1 MLKTFASRLVTLPVL
16 AALVLTACA
25 PAATPAPAAEPTQP
39 AVAEATEAPAAD
51 AVFTVVT
58 ADGTSVPFSLA
69 DLSAL
74 PLTSIISDGNPQEGP
89 SLLAVLGK
97 AGVTEF
103 AEVTL
108 TGSDGSK
115 TLTSAEVTEEVIL
128 DFNNRGSVKLVSPD
142 LGKDARIRDI
152 TKIEVK

>member
-1 MLKTFASRLVTLPVL
+1 MLKTLAYRLMTLPML

-25 PAATPAPAAEPTQP
+25 PAATPAPVAEPTQP
-39 AVAEATEAPAAD
+39 AVAEATEAPASD

-74 PLTSIISDGNPQEGP
+74 PLTSIVSDGNPQEGP
-89 SLLAVLGK
+89 SLLAVLEK